1 MNRTHDWQDTAVAS
15 IQDRPE
21 TPPPPY
27 NVEDSDPYSTSTL
40 HNPEV
45 AELEAG
51 IPYQV
56 RGLISPTVRRSLP
69 TDVN

>member
-1 MNRTHDWQDTAVAS
+1 MNKTHNWQDKAVAPM
-15 IQDRPE
+15 QDRPE

-27 NVEDSDPYSTSTL
+27 NLEDSDPYSTSTL

-45 AELEAG
+45 TELEAG

-56 RGLISPTVRRSLP
+56 RGSISPPVRCFSP
-69 TDVN
+69 MDGN